1 MGVFL
6 KVCCIYSEH
15 FLIGAP
21 PRAASAE
28 QIQTGI
34 KLWCIERCK
43 NLPPD
48 KIKTTLDINQHS
60 YSTLIQNKKR
70 NYYNALHF
78 LSMWFCKILKNHG
91 NEFHSWFDDV
101 AKTTGVVFIS

>member
-78 LSMWFCKILKNHG
+78 LATCFAKIFENRG
-91 NEFHSWFDDV
+91 NEFHACFDAV
-101 AKTTGVVFIS
+101 SVVFMF